1 MASST
6 EKISPRD
13 LKPHLHRCGYDDE
26 RVVEKYRFNGSS
38 VPLACFSSRPHDTRS
53 ACIAVIDEGPNVELE
68 VAAVRETGAPI
79 VLVCG
84 ESRLEWWKQTVTSPL
99 RMASVPTAN
108 VANLFDEHRESWTPS
123 SIYEAKTR
131 GRLPGHHQLDFIDVG
146 LMPMVED
153 QAGRKLSELLARS
166 MKRIEDGLGSDPSG
180 KPSDANNLYKS
191 VFWLVAAKMLRDKE
205 VPGFKTLD
213 LLDVNDVFL
222 RVGRHYGDTKD
233 IPPGGRKWRP
243 AIEAAAELVSQFSH
257 LGNVSTEALAHVYE
271 NTGVPKE
278 LRKALGIHSTPSSLV
293 DYIVWQ
299 LWPWVAE
306 IAEEQ
311 RHVFEP
317 ACGHAGFLV
326 AMLRQLSQWSLI
338 KDGKERHKY
347 LRHHL
352 HGLEYDPFALEVA
365 KLSLTLADIPH
376 GNSWDLKQ
384 GNMFVGDTL
393 ATEAARAMVLLANP
407 PYEPFSGPERS
418 RYGPS
423 SKTKACELVKRT
435 LPHLQHGAC
444 FGFVVPRGFLS
455 SDEAQTLRSDLLTG
469 FELAEIAV
477 FEDGL
482 FEHGDHEV
490 AVLMGRR
497 RGAKSLVRSVAFNR
511 VRNKDMDAFHEEFRF
526 SSTDRPDLA
535 LYAKPPKYIIRVPE
549 LASLW
554 LYVQSYPKLES
565 FATVGRG
572 LSFVGKDKRASKAW
586 TVRSQRAGDSPG
598 FHLLGSKLSIY
609 GLPEVVGMNLSKEVV
624 DTFRYGRPT
633 GAAQVLFNYAPVSR
647 GAWRIKAFIDTEGRA
662 FTSNFVALRPAR
674 ESEDC
679 IWALWALMNS
689 PFASAYAR
697 AFLGKRHHLE
707 GQMRMM
713 PIPQS
718 FMDWAPI
725 ISGVAQRFYALASAD
740 DFATSRTV
748 TTDSLK
754 QTLLEMDAAVLK
766 AYDLPPKLERELL
779 DFFEG
784 EERPGVGVP
793 FTGYF
798 PPEMKAYIPLHEF
811 ISDEYQRSTVG
822 ALRARHKVVEDERIL
837 NALKVAAES
846 FGEE

>member
-347 LRHHL
+347 LRQHL

-444 FGFVVPRGFLS
+444 FGIVVPAGFLHS
-455 SDEAQTLRSDLLTG
+455 AEAREVRRDLLTD
-469 FELAEIAV
+469 FELSEIAV
-477 FEDGL
+477 FEDKL
-482 FEHGDHEV
+482 FEHGEHEV
-490 AVLMGRR
+490 AVMIGRR
-497 RGAKSLVRSVAFNR
+497 HAPAAASRPIVFRRLRNNDMRSFR
-511 VRNKDMDAFHEEFRF
+511 DEYRF
-526 SSTDRPDLA
+526 SSVAWPDLSD
-535 LYAKPPKYIIRVPE
+535 YATAPEYDMRVPE
-549 LASLW
+549 LAALW
-554 LYVQSYPKLES
+554 AYLRNYPKLGDV
-565 FATVGRG
+565 ATVGQG
-572 LSFVGKDKRASKAW
+572 LSFKGKHALPPEGW
-586 TVRSQRAGDSPG
+586 TVRPPRRGDQQG
-598 FHLLGSKLSIY
+598 FIDVEPDLSIY
-609 GLPEVVGMNLSKEVV
+609 SVPKSMGMNLSSEVIL
-624 DTFRYGRPT
+624 RPRHGRET
-633 GAAQVLFNYAPVSR
+633 GHPQVLFNYSRVSR
-647 GAWRIKAFIDTEGRA
+647 RPWRLKAILDGVGRP
-662 FTSNFVALRPAR
+662 FTSNFATVRPIASSSALLR
-674 ESEDC
+674 C
-679 IWALWALMNS
+679 LWAILNS
-689 PFASAYAR
+689 PVANAYAYVMFFGKRSHPVGMMRQLPMPRRLQEQSAFIVASASRYLDLVTSLSGSLVR
-697 AFLGKRHHLE
+697 TDELRH
-707 GQMRMM
+707 
-713 PIPQS
+713 
-718 FMDWAPI
+718 
-725 ISGVAQRFYALASAD
+725 ALMA
-740 DFATSRTV
+740 
-748 TTDSLK
+748 
-754 QTLLEMDAAVLK
+754 MDAAVLR
-766 AYDLPPKLERELL
+766 AYELPPKLERELL
-779 DFFEG
+779 DLFEG
-784 EERPGVGVP
+784 ERRPGVGVP

-798 PPEMKAYIPLHEF
+798 PAEMKAYIPLHEF